1 MDLALS
7 AEYFDQLAKMPT
19 PIQAKANV
27 QVLKLRNNPTN
38 IGLNFEKL
46 KNANG
51 LHSFRVSDNYR
62 VIARKSEKGGATI
75 LLFIDKH
82 DEAYRWAETHR
93 CEVNSSSGTIQV
105 FSTQQI
111 AEVEKRHDQLLEQ
124 TDGPFTK
131 LRRRELHRLGVPEGL
146 VDQVLAIQ
154 DDSDLDE
161 LESVLPADAYEALF
175 YYLCG
180 DSYEELIER
189 QELDDKE
196 IDTNDLSKALSR
208 HGSRANFVVAKND
221 FELESMLNQPLAK
234 WRVFLHPD
242 QLKLVQRSWNG
253 PVRVLGSA
261 GTGKTVVALHRAKYL
276 ARQLVESS
284 SSRSESRTGKIL
296 FVTYVSTLVT
306 DLRENLKSICSPE
319 ELKRIEVTHLDQW
332 LVRYIKGKGF
342 NGEPLFSRERD
353 LWQDAMSLSPP
364 ELDFADSF
372 YEKEFEEIVLGR
384 NAQTRERYLTVPRA
398 GRGMPLTRRTR
409 NAVWPVFDSYLT
421 ALRREDKKEVV
432 QLYFDAA
439 AMIEKEGSP
448 QYAHVIADEIQDFEA
463 FKLQLLRCL
472 VPEGQDD
479 IFVVGDGKQRIFL
492 KKPVVLG
499 RCGIDI
505 RGRGRKLSINYRTT
519 REIERFA
526 STVLAGQKY
535 DDLDGGI
542 ELQSSVMSLTQ
553 GPQPRM
559 ENLPSERDHWD
570 TLVKRIRNLLDQDV
584 RARSICVVV
593 RTNSILARTKNQLE
607 QNNIPIKELRRRVP
621 DEGAENQVR
630 ICTAHRVKGLEFDY
644 IFVVHCNLD
653 TFPLS
658 AVVQQLDHPD
668 QEREYTRER
677 SLLYVASSR
686 AKKELVV
693 LSYGL
698 PSVLLRDSVVPNNSA
713 NPTT

>member
-19 PIQAKANV
+19 QVQARANV
-27 QVLKLRNNPTN
+27 QVLKLRNNPSSV
-38 IGLNFEKL
+38 GLNFEKL

-62 VIARKSEKGGATI
+62 VIARISEKDSTTI

-93 CEVNSSSGTIQV
+93 CEVNSNSGTVQV
-105 FSTQQI
+105 FSTQHI
-111 AEVEKRHDQLLEQ
+111 AEVKKNQNKLLEQ
-124 TDGPFTK
+124 PKGQFANLK
-131 LRRRELHRLGVPEGL
+131 RRELHRLGVPDEL
-146 VDQVLAIQ
+146 VDSVLSTQ
-154 DDSDLDE
+154 DDSDLNE
-161 LESVLPADAYEALF
+161 LESILPADAYEALY

-180 DSYEELIER
+180 DSYEDLIER
-189 QELDDKE
+189 QELDDKA
-196 IDTNDLSKALSR
+196 IDTTDLGKALSR
-208 HGSRANFVVAKND
+208 HGSRAKFVVAKND

-276 ARQLVESS
+276 AQRLIEDSS
-284 SSRSESRTGKIL
+284 SSSPNSSNKIL

-306 DLRENLKSICSPE
+306 DLKESLRSICSPE
-319 ELKRIEVTHLDQW
+319 ELKRIEVTHLDRW
-332 LVRYIKGKGF
+332 LVRFIKGKGF
-342 NGEPLFSRERD
+342 NGEPLFSREQD
-353 LWQDAMSLSPP
+353 LWQDAMGHKPP

-372 YEKEFEEIVLGR
+372 YEKEFEEIILGR
-384 NAQTRERYLTVPRA
+384 NSQTRSEYLTVSRT

-409 NAVWPVFDSYLT
+409 AAVWPVFDSYLT
-421 ALRREDKKEVV
+421 ALRREDKREVV

-439 AMIEKEGSP
+439 AMIENEGYSR
-448 QYAHVIADEIQDFEA
+448 YAHVIADEIQDFEA

-472 VPEGQDD
+472 VPQGQDD

-499 RCGIDI
+499 HCGIDI
-505 RGRGRKLSINYRTT
+505 RGRGRKLSVNYRTT
-519 REIERFA
+519 KEIERFA
-526 STVLAGQKY
+526 TTVLAGHEY

-542 ELQSSVMSLTQ
+542 DLRSSVMSLTQ
-553 GPQPRM
+553 GPQPQI
-559 ENLPSERDHWD
+559 ENLKSEQDHWD
-570 TLVKRIRNLLDQDV
+570 KLVQRIRNLLDQDV
-584 RARSICVVV
+584 PARSICVVA
-593 RTNSILARTKNQLE
+593 RTNSILDKTKNQLE
-607 QNNIPIKELRRRVP
+607 QNNIPIKELRRRVA
-621 DEGAENQVR
+621 DEGAENQIR
-630 ICTAHRVKGLEFDY
+630 ICTAHRVKGLEFDF

-653 TFPLS
+653 TFPVS
-658 AVVQQLDHPD
+658 TVVRQLDQSE
-668 QEREYTRER
+668 QERELVRER

-693 LSYGL
+693 LSYGR
-698 PSVLLRDSVVPNNSA
+698 PSLLLRDSVVQTNSA
-713 NPTT
+713 KPTS